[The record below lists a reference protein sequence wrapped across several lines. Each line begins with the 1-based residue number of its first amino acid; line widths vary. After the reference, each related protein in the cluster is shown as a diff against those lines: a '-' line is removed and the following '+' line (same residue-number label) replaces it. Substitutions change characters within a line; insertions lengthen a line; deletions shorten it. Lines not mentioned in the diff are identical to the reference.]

1 MANFLD
7 NKTII
12 LVNSDK
18 NNSGDLINEYANFNC
33 KIHHATTSHIK
44 YQNKNYFNYF
54 YKDFTS
60 LSQNFSNDLKIKE
73 IDILIF
79 FIKDNNFVKQ
89 SKKSI
94 HNTFVYQEQIINLS
108 NSLIQKLKKNN
119 YSKFF
124 FILFPLSFF
133 VNLKKNL
140 HLYEMINSSSIGY
153 TMSIAKTLGKYK
165 ILSNS
170 ILPGFFSTDLKNTY
184 KKNEIN
190 NLKKKIPL
198 NRYSNLDDLSS
209 TILFFSSDYN
219 TYFTGQTIN
228 VDGGF
233 NSI

>member
-108 NSLIQKLKKNN
+108 NSLIQKLKKIIIPNFFL
-119 YSKFF
+119 YYFLFHFCKF
-124 FILFPLSFF
+124 
-133 VNLKKNL
+133 
-140 HLYEMINSSSIGY
+140 
-153 TMSIAKTLGKYK
+153 
-165 ILSNS
+165 
-170 ILPGFFSTDLKNTY
+170 
-184 KKNEIN
+184 
-190 NLKKKIPL
+190 KKK
-198 NRYSNLDDLSS
+198 
-209 TILFFSSDYN
+209 
-219 TYFTGQTIN
+219 FTSLRN
-228 VDGGF
+228 D
-233 NSI
+233 